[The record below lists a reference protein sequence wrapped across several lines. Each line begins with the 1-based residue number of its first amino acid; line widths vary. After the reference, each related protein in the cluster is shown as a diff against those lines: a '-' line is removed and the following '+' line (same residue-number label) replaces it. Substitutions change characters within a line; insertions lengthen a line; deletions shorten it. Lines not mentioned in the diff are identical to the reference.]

1 MTPATPLLR
10 EAPTR
15 SSESLSSVSAA
26 HDCELVALSR
36 RLGHS
41 FHDLGL
47 LRRAVAHRSWCS
59 ETMADVA
66 SNERL
71 EFLGDSV
78 LGLVVTVHSYHRYP
92 DLAESS
98 LSPVRAAVVNSAS
111 LAEVASQLDL
121 GPALLLGRGEDASGG
136 RTKASIL
143 ADALEAVI
151 GAVYIDAG
159 WREAQRII
167 TALLADRIDLEARGP
182 GRSDFKSQLQELAAR
197 LSIRGPEYLLA
208 EEGPDHRKRFRAQ
221 VLLDGA
227 VAGVGDGRTKKQA
240 EQRAAEQAWTCL
252 VAEQLAAQRAAAEEP
267 AVERAGAEPPVRGSE
282 LVPGA
287 EHLLP
292 GAGEGERPDVA
303 GQPAD
308 QAGAEGVGG
317 SGGRSRW

>member
-1 MTPATPLLR
+1 MVNPAAPLLPGAVAR
-10 EAPTR
+10 G
-15 SSESLSSVSAA
+15 SESLDSVSPA
-26 HDCELVALSR
+26 HDCELLALSA
-36 RLGHS
+36 RLGHT
-41 FHDLGL
+41 FGDLGL

-92 DLAESS
+92 DLAESQ

-111 LAEVASQLDL
+111 LAEVATEIDL
-121 GPALLLGRGEDASGG
+121 GAALLLGRGEDASGG
-136 RTKASIL
+136 RSKASIL

-197 LSIRGPEYLLA
+197 LSIRGPEYRLA

-221 VLLDGA
+221 VLLDGT
-227 VAGVGDGRTKKQA
+227 VAGTGDGRTKKQA
-240 EQRAAEQAWTCL
+240 EQRAAEQAWERL
-252 VAEQLAAQRAAAEEP
+252 VAEQLAAQQLAAEPLAPDAGPDLEFPSSPPVVRRATRPAECVEAEPDLAGVAHHAAAG
-267 AVERAGAEPPVRGSE
+267 AAGPQ
-282 LVPGA
+282 
-287 EHLLP
+287 
-292 GAGEGERPDVA
+292 D
-303 GQPAD
+303 
-308 QAGAEGVGG
+308 
-317 SGGRSRW
+317 GRSRW